1 VIAMDMSRARNLA
14 AALRRIGDGIVIAG
28 AFAAT
33 VFAFVAA
40 VALFVMVGRLSH
52 RRDLSGASSAPPALP
67 SGPSAGPEGGD
78 RA

>member
-1 VIAMDMSRARNLA
+1 MIAMDMSRARNLA

-52 RRDLSGASSAPPALP
+52 RREVSGASAPPALP
-67 SGPSAGPEGGD
+67 AGPSARPEGGD